1 MRTRTVALLTAAAV
15 LAATGATG
23 PAQAAE
29 PAGSGPAAG
38 CGTAG
43 YPAGYGIWCPGR
55 LHLVTEGDSLYGL
68 AQAYLGRGDLWP
80 EISVLGTASPARCNP
95 AGSRPTEIFP
105 GQILLIPFSGTAAP
119 GQPASCP
126 SGAAPAPSAVTS
138 PGGAVSAPGQHGRSA
153 GARGVP
159 AVVPG
164 TLAPRILAVLGL
176 AAVVLLARAVRRRR
190 RKPRTAATGPGDGE
204 LVWPAATDAGSQGAP
219 LPGGPE
225 AGSYHDRPHCAG
237 QNPDPC
243 GPGQFPGAGRQAARS
258 VPQPASSASPAERS
272 VLPQTARFPIG
283 TRDGGPVTADLA
295 TLGGLG
301 LTGPGAAAAARAIAG
316 AVLSRPQGGRG
327 GPSGQVIVPAADAA
341 GLLSPAAP
349 GAAARPVPGLSR
361 PPTLAA
367 ALDETEILIL
377 SRARLAEAGDDE
389 DGPGTGATAAGIT
402 AALMAV
408 PDPAATQRLRTITGT
423 ARRLGIAVIML
434 GSWPYGTTCHVAA
447 DGTITGVT
455 PADPGLH
462 GVRLF
467 RLTPGELVAITSP
480 ASPARQAPAAARIA
494 APAAERPASPAAG
507 IPPAPGP
514 RPPGRAIST
523 VPEAAPAPADP
534 APTASPVSPAGR
546 PVRIGVLGPLRITA
560 AGREVGGG
568 PRKARELLAF
578 LAVQGQE
585 GATAEQISEALW
597 PGLPPGRGTSQR
609 NTALRKARE
618 LLRQSAGLP
627 SPMWITLTS
636 DRYRLDP
643 ALMDID
649 LRDFQSALRTAR
661 DAGSPQSRL
670 AACRQA
676 AGCYRGPLCD
686 GAGYDWAEPYAEA
699 ARRHAL
705 DNWAHI
711 AEILRDT
718 DPEQA
723 MAALE
728 AAITHDPY
736 NEYTYQQLMR
746 LQAQVGRTDAVRRT
760 LQLLRARLK
769 EIGVPAVAASTRQV
783 IAGLLDGTGPHPAAG
798 PAQDSPDSTRRPGPR
813 TSPGLRR
820 LQANTR
826 QAPVQ
831 TPPQAGTAAGRKSR
845 NAAT

>member
-15 LAATGATG
+15 LAAAAAATG
-23 PAQAAE
+23 PAQAAG
-29 PAGSGPAAG
+29 PAGSGPAPG

-80 EISVLGTASPARCNP
+80 EIAVLGTASPARCTP

-105 GQILLIPFSGTAAP
+105 GQILLIPFPGTAAPP

-126 SGAAPAPSAVTS
+126 SGTVPAPSAVTS

-153 GARGVP
+153 GTRGHP

-164 TLAPRILAVLGL
+164 NLATWILAVLAL

-190 RKPRTAATGPGDGE
+190 RKPRTPVAGPGDGE
-204 LVWPAATDAGSQGAP
+204 LAWPAIQDAGSQGAP
-219 LPGGPE
+219 LPGSPE
-225 AGSYHDRPHCAG
+225 TGTYHHRPHRAG
-237 QNPDPC
+237 QNPDPS

-258 VPQPASSASPAERS
+258 VPQPASPASPAERS
-272 VLPQTARFPIG
+272 ALPQPARFPIG
-283 TRDGGPVTADLA
+283 TRDGRPVTADLA
-295 TLGGLG
+295 ALGGLG

-349 GAAARPVPGLSR
+349 GAATSPVPGLSQ

-377 SRARLAEAGDDE
+377 SRTRLAEAGDDE

-434 GSWPYGTTCHVAA
+434 GPWPYGTTCHVAA

-467 RLTPGELVAITSP
+467 RLTPGELTAITSP
-480 ASPARQAPAAARIA
+480 ASPARQAPAAASSA
-494 APAAERPASPAAG
+494 APAGERPASPAAG
-507 IPPAPGP
+507 IPPASGP
-514 RPPGRAIST
+514 SPPGRGTST
-523 VPEAAPAPADP
+523 VPEAAPDRADP
-534 APTASPVSPAGR
+534 APASSPAGR
-546 PVRIGVLGPLRITA
+546 AARPVQVGVLGPLRITA
-560 AGREVGGG
+560 AGREIGGG

-578 LAVQGQE
+578 LAVQGPD

-597 PGLPPGRGTSQR
+597 PGLPPGREASQR
-609 NTALRKARE
+609 NTVLRKARE
-618 LLRQSAGLP
+618 LLRQAAGLP
-627 SPMWITLTS
+627 SPMWITLTA

-643 ALMDID
+643 ALIEVD
-649 LRDFQSALRTAR
+649 LWHFQAALDTAR
-661 DAGSPQSRL
+661 DAVSAPARL

-686 GAGYDWAEPYAEA
+686 GAGYDWAEPYAET
-699 ARRHAL
+699 ARRQAL

-728 AAITHDPY
+728 AALNHDPY
-736 NEYTYQQLMR
+736 NEYTYQQLML
-746 LQAQVGRTDAVRRT
+746 LQAQAGRTDAVRRT
-760 LQLLRARLK
+760 LQLLQARLK

-783 IAGLLDGTGPHPAAG
+783 IAGLLDGTGPHPAAVPASQHSTNSSTHPG
-798 PAQDSPDSTRRPGPR
+798 PPR
-813 TSPGLRR
+813 TSPGTRR
-820 LQANTR
+820 LQVGTR
-826 QAPVQ
+826 R
-831 TPPQAGTAAGRKSR
+831 PPEADTAAGRKSG